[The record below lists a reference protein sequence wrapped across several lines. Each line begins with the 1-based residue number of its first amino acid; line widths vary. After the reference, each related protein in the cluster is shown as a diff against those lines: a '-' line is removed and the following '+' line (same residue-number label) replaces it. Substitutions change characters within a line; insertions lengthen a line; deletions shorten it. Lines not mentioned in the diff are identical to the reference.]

1 MVRFHPQWTETKK
14 LIQEGE
20 IGKLNAIQGLF
31 NYFNT
36 DPNNIRNDVRIGGGG
51 ILDIGVYPIVTS
63 RFICDFHHFYYF
75 FSILEV

>member
-20 IGKLNAIQGLF
+20 IGKLNAIQAIQL
-31 NYFNT
+31 FNT

-51 ILDIGVYPIVTS
+51 ILDIGVYPIVK
-63 RFICDFHHFYYF
+63 
-75 FSILEV
+75 

>member
-31 NYFNT
+31 NYFNMT
-36 DPNNIRNDVRIGGGG
+36 LII
-51 ILDIGVYPIVTS
+51 
-63 RFICDFHHFYYF
+63 
-75 FSILEV
+75 